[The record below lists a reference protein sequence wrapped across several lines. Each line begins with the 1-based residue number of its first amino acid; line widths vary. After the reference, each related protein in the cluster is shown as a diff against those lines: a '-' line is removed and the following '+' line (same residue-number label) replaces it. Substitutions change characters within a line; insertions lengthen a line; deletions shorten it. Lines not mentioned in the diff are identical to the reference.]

1 MDNPNPIHYSDLITP
16 DNSITQLI
24 QQLDELIS
32 KYEQARSKI
41 QGAAQQAAQSM
52 SGLSGATKEQQ
63 EQIRLLTEQSDKL
76 AAAYNKTNNAE
87 RETFKRRQQVVQ
99 AVKEEESIDKLIVQ
113 LNNAKEGSYNRLSAQ
128 YRLNK
133 IRLNEM
139 SAAERSGT
147 QAGRQLETETR
158 KIYEEMSRLQK
169 ATGKYTLEVGHYEN
183 ALRGLPGPIGQVVSG
198 FSNMR
203 SNISAIANSSLPLAS
218 KGLSIFTSALTG
230 TLGMVMLFVRYLTGS
245 AKTIREFEQANADL
259 STILGVNVKEMT
271 TLTNSALMLG
281 RTTEYTASQVVK
293 LQTELAKL
301 GFRQGE
307 TINMSKSVLQFATAV
322 GAELGP
328 AAEVAGSTLRAFQL
342 SSTGTEDALGTLA
355 VATNNSALNFEKI
368 RTSIGTVFPV
378 ANAFGISLKDTV
390 ALLGALANAGFDA
403 SSAATATRN
412 ILLNLANANGK
423 LARSIGGP
431 VTSFEGFI
439 DGLVELRDKGID
451 LNTTLELTDKRSVAA
466 FNAFLSG
473 AEGAKELRASLEDV
487 SGELDRIQKER
498 LDTVE
503 GSTKLLKSAWEGL
516 TLSFRESSGA
526 VKDLIDDLTRL
537 VTAINTLLFPQQT
550 EISELAEGWTK
561 DLQEHMRI
569 EGEEAAKEYARGYL
583 DEYGKQMQQ
592 AQTEIDTG
600 IYSNIWGRSGAKRRR
615 RRAETQYT
623 GLQQAMDVVFGNA
636 PDTTTTGG
644 ATTTAGEVTGETGG
658 GIDTQTERQRQAAAR
673 KAAAEAKRRAEEAKR
688 QALAERKAVVESINN
703 EIAVTEKGT
712 AKMLELRQDK
722 INAQRQV
729 ELEENRQKTETAR
742 QDEAAINAKYDRMLI
757 EDKKAFNK
765 EVSQMNVQR
774 LQAEQQ
780 GLQMQIAITEQ
791 NSDEMLQLRL
801 KLIDKQMQIE
811 IAQNRQK
818 EERLQQDEK
827 AIKAK
832 YDNQKMRETADFY
845 NKQAKREL
853 AAQQN
858 LAEQEFNLLDKNER
872 QKTIFKLEQE
882 RARLEK
888 LLELDKTATEK
899 MTDTEVAAIK
909 KTIEAINKEIG
920 TKQYSNLFE
929 VFGLGVSDDQQSAL
943 TTAIDSVKDGISSL
957 MDSYKELAETAV
969 ESANKQ
975 VESAQKVLDAQIE
988 AKKQGYANDVE
999 TAQKELNLARKN
1011 QQTALKD
1018 AQKVQKAQL
1027 ALDSLQQASSLITA
1041 TANLWKAFSGGG
1053 AVGIALA
1060 IASTALMWGSF
1071 AAAKVKAAQ
1080 VTSESYGEG
1089 TVELLEGGSHASGND
1104 IDLGRKKNGTRRRA
1118 EGGEFFAVINKRS
1131 SKKYRRVIPDV
1142 INSLNDDTFALKYQR
1157 AGEVMAAGA
1166 SQMTDVSRIERE
1178 VTAIR
1183 QQGESAH
1190 YTDAQGREVMIYK
1203 NLTRR
1208 TR

>member
-1 MDNPNPIHYSDLITP
+1 MDNPNPIHYSDLIQP
-16 DNSITQLI
+16 DNSITQLME
-24 QQLDELIS
+24 QLDALIA

-52 SGLSGATKEQQ
+52 AGLSGATKEQQ

-76 AAAYNKTNNAE
+76 AQEYQKTNNAE
-87 RETFKRRQQVVQ
+87 RETFRRRQQVIQ
-99 AVKEEESIDKLIVQ
+99 AVKEEQQVDKLIVQ

-183 ALRGLPGPIGQVVSG
+183 ALRGLPGPIGQVVSQM
-198 FSNMR
+198 STMR
-203 SNISAIANSSLPLAS
+203 QNISAVAQSGLPIAT
-218 KGLSIFTSALTG
+218 KGFNIFTTALTG
-230 TLGMVMLFVRYLTGS
+230 SIGVLFTFTRALSGA
-245 AKTIREFEQANADL
+245 AKTVRDFEQANANL
-259 STILGVNVKEMT
+259 ASILGVSVKEMDG
-271 TLTNSALMLG
+271 LINNALLLG
-281 RTTEYTASQVVK
+281 RTTEYTASQVVQ

-301 GFRQGE
+301 GFRQAE
-307 TINMSKSVLQFATAV
+307 ILNMSKSVLQFATAV

-328 AAEVAGSTLRAFQL
+328 AAEVAGSTLRAFGL
-342 SSTGTEDALGTLA
+342 SSKDAQDALGTLA
-355 VATNNSALNFEKI
+355 VATTNSALNFEKI

-378 ANAFGISLKDTV
+378 ANAFGISLKDTT

-423 LARSIGGP
+423 LARAMGGP
-431 VTSFEGFI
+431 VKTFDEFI
-439 DGLVELRDKGID
+439 TGLIELRDRGID

-473 AEGAKELRASLEDV
+473 AESARELRASLEEV
-487 SGELDRIQKER
+487 SEELREMQEKR

-503 GSTKLLKSAWEGL
+503 GSIKLLKSAWEGMILAMGQSTGTIRTVVESL
-516 TLSFRESSGA
+516 TALLN
-526 VKDLIDDLTRL
+526 VVTDLLNPGQRRIQD
-537 VTAINTLLFPQQT
+537 VSNVYSQQ
-550 EISELAEGWTK
+550 IQNMVA
-561 DLQEHMRI
+561 
-569 EGEEAAKEYARGYL
+569 
-583 DEYGKQMQQ
+583 
-592 AQTEIDTG
+592 
-600 IYSNIWGRSGAKRRR
+600 
-615 RRAETQYT
+615 
-623 GLQQAMDVVFGNA
+623 
-636 PDTTTTGG
+636 GG
-644 ATTTAGEVTGETGG
+644 ATPEDVRKGRNEVAAGLTDIMYSRGSSRK
-658 GIDTQTERQRQAAAR
+658 QKKQAEQDLKALNQAYDAYVADVEESEKR
-673 KAAAEAKRRAEEAKR
+673 KAQAIQDAEEQATVISEKEQKKRENAAKKAANEAKRREEEAKK

-712 AKMLELRQDK
+712 AKMFELRQDK

-742 QDEAAINAKYDRMLI
+742 QDEAAINAKYDRMLL
-757 EDKKAFNK
+757 EDKKAFDK
-765 EVSQMNVQR
+765 EVSQMNVQK

-791 NSDEMLQLRL
+791 NSEEMLQLRL
-801 KLIDKQMQIE
+801 RLLDKQMQIE
-811 IAQNRQK
+811 IEQNRQK
-818 EERLQQDEK
+818 DERLQQDEK

-888 LLELDKTATEK
+888 ILELDKTASER
-899 MTDTEVAAIK
+899 MTDTEVEAIK

-929 VFGLGVSDDQQSAL
+929 VFGLGVSGDQQSAL
-943 TTAIDSVKDGISSL
+943 TTAIDSVKDGLASL

-975 VESAQKVLDAQIE
+975 VESAQKVLDAQLE
-988 AKKQGYANDVE
+988 AKRQGYANDVE
-999 TAQKELNLARKN
+999 TAQKELDLARKN
-1011 QQTALKD
+1011 QQAALKD
-1018 AQKVQKAQL
+1018 AQKMQKAQA

-1053 AVGIALA
+1053 AIGIALA

-1131 SKKYRRVIPDV
+1131 SKKYRRVIPEV
-1142 INSLNDDTFALKYQR
+1142 INALNDGTFALKYQR

-1166 SQMTDVSRIERE
+1166 YQMTDVSRIERE

>member
-1 MDNPNPIHYSDLITP
+1 MDNPNPIHYSDLIQP
-16 DNSITQLI
+16 DNSITQLME
-24 QQLDELIS
+24 QLDALIA

-52 SGLSGATKEQQ
+52 AGLSGATKEQQ
-63 EQIRLLTEQSDKL
+63 EQIKLLTEQSDKL
-76 AAAYNKTNNAE
+76 AQEYQKTNNAE
-87 RETFKRRQQVVQ
+87 RETFRRRQQVIQ
-99 AVKEEESIDKLIVQ
+99 AVKEEQQVDKLIVQ

-139 SAAERSGT
+139 SAAERSST

-230 TLGMVMLFVRYLTGS
+230 TLGMLMLFVRYLTGS

-301 GFRQGE
+301 GFKQGE
-307 TINMSKSVLQFATAV
+307 IINMSKSVLQFATAV

-342 SSTGTEDALGTLA
+342 SSTDTEDALGTLA

-439 DGLVELRDKGID
+439 DGLVELRNKGID

-526 VKDLIDDLTRL
+526 VKDLIDDLTNL

-550 EISELAEGWTK
+550 EISELAAGWTK

-615 RRAETQYT
+615 KRAETQYT

-636 PDTTTTGG
+636 PET
-644 ATTTAGEVTGETGG
+644 TTTAGESTGETGG
-658 GIDTQTERQRQAAAR
+658 GTDTRSEREREAAAR
-673 KAAAEAKRRAEEAKR
+673 KAAAEAKRRAEEAKK

-729 ELEENRQKTETAR
+729 ELEENRQKAETAR
-742 QDEAAINAKYDRMLI
+742 QDEAAINAKYDRMLL

-811 IAQNRQK
+811 LEQNRQK
-818 EERLQQDEK
+818 DEKLQQDEK

-832 YDNQKMRETADFY
+832 YDNQKMRETADYY

-888 LLELDKTATEK
+888 ILELDKTASEK

-943 TTAIDSVKDGISSL
+943 TTAIDSVKDGLASL

-988 AKKQGYANDVE
+988 AKRQGYANDVE

-1053 AVGIALA
+1053 AIGIALA

-1131 SKKYRRVIPDV
+1131 SKKYRRVIPEV
-1142 INSLNDDTFALKYQR
+1142 INALNDGTFALKYQR

-1183 QQGESAH
+1183 QQGETAR
-1190 YTDAQGREVMIYK
+1190 YTDAQGREVIKYK
-1203 NLTRR
+1203 NLIRKTR
-1208 TR
+1208 

>member
-1 MDNPNPIHYSDLITP
+1 MDNPNPIHYSDLIQP
-16 DNSITQLI
+16 DNSITQLME
-24 QQLDELIS
+24 QLDALIA

-63 EQIRLLTEQSDKL
+63 EQIKILTEQTDKL
-76 AAAYNKTNNAE
+76 AQEYQKTTTEERKAYQEKQKILAA
-87 RETFKRRQQVVQ
+87 Q
-99 AVKEEESIDKLIVQ
+99 KEQNQIDKLLVQ
-113 LNNAKEGSYNRLSAQ
+113 INNSKEGSYNRLSAQ

-139 SAAERSGT
+139 SAAERSST

-230 TLGMVMLFVRYLTGS
+230 TLGMLMLFVRYLTGS

-271 TLTNSALMLG
+271 TLTENALMLG

-307 TINMSKSVLQFATAV
+307 IINMSKSVLQFATAV

-342 SSTGTEDALGTLA
+342 SSTDTEDALGTLA

-368 RTSIGTVFPV
+368 RTSIGNVFPV

-403 SSAATATRN
+403 SQAATATRA

-423 LARSIGGP
+423 LAKAMGGP
-431 VTSFEGFI
+431 VKTFEGFM
-439 DGLVELRDKGID
+439 DGLIELRNKGVD
-451 LNTTLELTDKRSVAA
+451 LNTTLELTSQRSVAA

-526 VKDLIDDLTRL
+526 VKDLIDDLTNL

-550 EISELAEGWTK
+550 EISELAAGWTK
-561 DLQEHMRI
+561 DLQEHLRI

-600 IYSNIWGRSGAKRRR
+600 IYSNIWGRGGAKRRR

-636 PDTTTTGG
+636 PATTTTG
-644 ATTTAGEVTGETGG
+644 GEVTGETGG
-658 GIDTQTERQRQAAAR
+658 GTDTQSEREREAAAR
-673 KAAAEAKRRAEEAKR
+673 KAAAEAKRRAEEAKK
-688 QALAERKAVVESINN
+688 QALAERKAVVEAINN

-729 ELEENRQKTETAR
+729 ELEENRQKAETAR
-742 QDEAAINAKYDRMLI
+742 QDEAAINAKYDRMLL

-811 IAQNRQK
+811 VEQNRQK

-832 YDNQKMRETADFY
+832 YDNQKMRETADYY

-888 LLELDKTATEK
+888 ILELDKTASER
-899 MTDTEVAAIK
+899 MTDTEVEAIK

-929 VFGLGVSDDQQSAL
+929 VFGLGVSGDQQSAL
-943 TTAIDSVKDGISSL
+943 TTAIDSVKDGLSSL

-988 AKKQGYANDVE
+988 AKREGYANDVE
-999 TAQKELNLARKN
+999 TAQKELDLARKN
-1011 QQTALKD
+1011 QQAALKD
-1018 AQKVQKAQL
+1018 AQKMQKAQA

-1053 AVGIALA
+1053 AIGIALA

-1131 SKKYRRVIPDV
+1131 SKKYRRVIPEV
-1142 INSLNDDTFALKYQR
+1142 INALNDGTFALKYQR

-1166 SQMTDVSRIERE
+1166 YQMTDVSRIERE

>member
-1 MDNPNPIHYSDLITP
+1 MDNPNPIHYSDLIQP
-16 DNSITQLI
+16 DNSITQLME
-24 QQLDELIS
+24 QLDALIA

-63 EQIRLLTEQSDKL
+63 EQIKILTEQTDKL
-76 AAAYNKTNNAE
+76 AQEYQKTTTEERRAYQEKQKILAA
-87 RETFKRRQQVVQ
+87 Q
-99 AVKEEESIDKLIVQ
+99 KEQNQIDKLLVQ
-113 LNNAKEGSYNRLSAQ
+113 INNSKEGSYNRLSAQ

-139 SAAERSGT
+139 SAAERSST

-183 ALRGLPGPIGQVVSG
+183 ALRGLPGPIGQVVSQM
-198 FSNMR
+198 STMR
-203 SNISAIANSSLPLAS
+203 QNISAVAQSGLPIAT
-218 KGLSIFTSALTG
+218 KGFNIFTTALTG
-230 TLGMVMLFVRYLTGS
+230 SIGVLFTFTRALSGA
-245 AKTIREFEQANADL
+245 AKTVRDFEQANANL
-259 STILGVNVKEMT
+259 ASILGVSVKEMDG
-271 TLTNSALMLG
+271 LINNALLLG
-281 RTTEYTASQVVK
+281 RTTEYTASQVVQ

-301 GFRQGE
+301 GFRQAE
-307 TINMSKSVLQFATAV
+307 IINMSKSVLQFATAV

-328 AAEVAGSTLRAFQL
+328 AAEVAGSTLRAFGL
-342 SSTGTEDALGTLA
+342 SSKDAQDALGTLA
-355 VATNNSALNFEKI
+355 VATTNSALNFEKI

-378 ANAFGISLKDTV
+378 ANAFGISLKDTT

-423 LARSIGGP
+423 LAQAMGGP
-431 VTSFEGFI
+431 VKTFDEFI
-439 DGLVELRDKGID
+439 TGLIELRDRGID

-473 AEGAKELRASLEDV
+473 AESARELRASLEEV
-487 SGELDRIQKER
+487 SEELREMQEKR

-503 GSTKLLKSAWEGL
+503 GSIKLLKSAWEGMILAMGQSTGTIRTVVESL
-516 TLSFRESSGA
+516 TALLN
-526 VKDLIDDLTRL
+526 VLTDLLNPGQRRIQDVANVYSQQIENL
-537 VTAINTLLFPQQT
+537 VA
-550 EISELAEGWTK
+550 
-561 DLQEHMRI
+561 
-569 EGEEAAKEYARGYL
+569 
-583 DEYGKQMQQ
+583 
-592 AQTEIDTG
+592 
-600 IYSNIWGRSGAKRRR
+600 
-615 RRAETQYT
+615 
-623 GLQQAMDVVFGNA
+623 
-636 PDTTTTGG
+636 GG
-644 ATTTAGEVTGETGG
+644 ATPDDV
-658 GIDTQTERQRQAAAR
+658 R
-673 KAAAEAKRRAEEAKR
+673 KARNEVAAGLTDIMYSRGSSRKQKKQAEQDLKALNQAYDAYVADVEESEKRKTQAIQDAEEQATIVTEKEQKKRENAAKKAANEARRREEEAKK

-712 AKMLELRQDK
+712 AKMFELRQDK

-742 QDEAAINAKYDRMLI
+742 QDEAAINAKYDRMLL
-757 EDKKAFNK
+757 EDKKAFDK
-765 EVSQMNVQR
+765 EVSQMNVQK

-791 NSDEMLQLRL
+791 NSEEMLQLRL
-801 KLIDKQMQIE
+801 RLLDKQMQIE
-811 IAQNRQK
+811 IEQNRQK
-818 EERLQQDEK
+818 DERLQQDEK

-888 LLELDKTATEK
+888 ILELDKTASER

-929 VFGLGVSDDQQSAL
+929 VFGLGVSGDQQSAL

-975 VESAQKVLDAQIE
+975 VESAQKVLDAQLE
-988 AKKQGYANDVE
+988 AKRQGYANDVE
-999 TAQKELNLARKN
+999 TAQKELDLARKN
-1011 QQTALKD
+1011 QQAALKD
-1018 AQKVQKAQL
+1018 AQKMQKAQA

-1053 AVGIALA
+1053 AIGIALA

-1131 SKKYRRVIPDV
+1131 SKKYRRVIPEV
-1142 INSLNDDTFALKYQR
+1142 INALNDGTFALKYQR

-1166 SQMTDVSRIERE
+1166 YQMTDVSRIERE

>member
-1 MDNPNPIHYSDLITP
+1 MDNPNPIHYSDLIQP
-16 DNSITQLI
+16 DNSITQLME
-24 QQLDELIS
+24 QLDALIA

-63 EQIRLLTEQSDKL
+63 EQIKILTEQTDKL
-76 AAAYNKTNNAE
+76 AQEYQKTTTEERRAYQEKQKILAA
-87 RETFKRRQQVVQ
+87 Q
-99 AVKEEESIDKLIVQ
+99 KEQNQIDKLLVQ
-113 LNNAKEGSYNRLSAQ
+113 INNSKEGSYNRLSAQ

-133 IRLNEM
+133 VRLNEM
-139 SAAERSGT
+139 SAAERSST

-183 ALRGLPGPIGQVVSG
+183 ALRGLPGPIGQVVSQM
-198 FSNMR
+198 STMR
-203 SNISAIANSSLPLAS
+203 QNISAVAQSGLPIAT
-218 KGLSIFTSALTG
+218 KGFNIFTTALTG
-230 TLGMVMLFVRYLTGS
+230 SIGVLFTFTRALSGA
-245 AKTIREFEQANADL
+245 AKTIRDFEQANANL
-259 STILGVNVKEMT
+259 ASILGVSVEEMDGMINNAR
-271 TLTNSALMLG
+271 LLG
-281 RTTEYTASQVVK
+281 RTTEYTASQVVQ

-301 GFRQGE
+301 GFRQAE
-307 TINMSKSVLQFATAV
+307 IINMSKSVLQFATAV

-328 AAEVAGSTLRAFQL
+328 AAEVAGSTLRAFGL
-342 SSTGTEDALGTLA
+342 SSKDAQDALGTLA
-355 VATNNSALNFEKI
+355 VATTNSALNFEKI

-378 ANAFGISLKDTV
+378 ANAFGISLKDTT

-423 LARSIGGP
+423 LARAMGGP
-431 VTSFEGFI
+431 VKTFDEFI
-439 DGLVELRDKGID
+439 TGLIELRDRGID

-473 AEGAKELRASLEDV
+473 AESARELRASLGEV
-487 SGELDRIQKER
+487 SEELREMQEKR

-503 GSTKLLKSAWEGL
+503 GSIKLLKSAWEGMIL
-516 TLSFRESSGA
+516 E
-526 VKDLIDDLTRL
+526 
-537 VTAINTLLFPQQT
+537 
-550 EISELAEGWTK
+550 
-561 DLQEHMRI
+561 M
-569 EGEEAAKEYARGYL
+569 
-583 DEYGKQMQQ
+583 
-592 AQTEIDTG
+592 
-600 IYSNIWGRSGAKRRR
+600 GRSTGTIRTVIESLTALLNVVTDLLNPGQRRIQDV
-615 RRAETQYT
+615 ANVYS
-623 GLQQAMDVVFGNA
+623 QQIENMVA
-636 PDTTTTGG
+636 GG
-644 ATTTAGEVTGETGG
+644 ATPDDVRRGRNEVAAELTDIMYSRGSSRKQKKQAEQ
-658 GIDTQTERQRQAAAR
+658 DLKALNQAYDAYVADVEESEKQKTQAIQEAEQQATVISEKEQKKRENAAK
-673 KAAAEAKRRAEEAKR
+673 KAANEARRREEEAKK

-742 QDEAAINAKYDRMLI
+742 QDEAAINAKYDRMLL

-765 EVSQMNVQR
+765 EVSQMNVQK

-791 NSDEMLQLRL
+791 NSEEMLQLRL
-801 KLIDKQMQIE
+801 RLLDKQMQIE
-811 IAQNRQK
+811 IEQNRQK
-818 EERLQQDEK
+818 DERLQQDEK

-888 LLELDKTATEK
+888 ILELDKTASER

-929 VFGLGVSDDQQSAL
+929 VFGLGVSGDQQSAL
-943 TTAIDSVKDGISSL
+943 TTAIDSVKDGLASL

-975 VESAQKVLDAQIE
+975 VESAQKVLDAQLE
-988 AKKQGYANDVE
+988 AKRQGYANDVE
-999 TAQKELNLARKN
+999 TAQKELDLARKN
-1011 QQTALKD
+1011 QQAALKD
-1018 AQKVQKAQL
+1018 AQKMQKAQA

-1053 AVGIALA
+1053 AIGIALA

-1131 SKKYRRVIPDV
+1131 SKKYRRVIPEV
-1142 INSLNDDTFALKYQR
+1142 INALNDGTFALKYQR

-1166 SQMTDVSRIERE
+1166 YQMTDVSRIERE

>member
-1 MDNPNPIHYSDLITP
+1 MDNPNPIHYSDLIQP
-16 DNSITQLI
+16 DNSITQLME
-24 QQLDELIS
+24 QLDALIA

-63 EQIRLLTEQSDKL
+63 EQIKILTEQTDKL
-76 AAAYNKTNNAE
+76 AQEYQKTTTEERRAYQEKQKILAA
-87 RETFKRRQQVVQ
+87 Q
-99 AVKEEESIDKLIVQ
+99 KEQNQIDKLLVQ
-113 LNNAKEGSYNRLSAQ
+113 INNSKEGSYNRLSAQ

-139 SAAERSGT
+139 SAVERSST

-183 ALRGLPGPIGQVVSG
+183 ALRGLPGPIGQVVSQM
-198 FSNMR
+198 STMR
-203 SNISAIANSSLPLAS
+203 QNISAVAQSGLPIAT
-218 KGLSIFTSALTG
+218 KGFNIFTTALTG
-230 TLGMVMLFVRYLTGS
+230 SIGVLFTFTRALSGA
-245 AKTIREFEQANADL
+245 AKTVRDFEQANANL
-259 STILGVNVKEMT
+259 ASILGVSVEEMDG
-271 TLTNSALMLG
+271 LINNARLLG
-281 RTTEYTASQVVK
+281 RTTEYTASQVVQ

-301 GFRQGE
+301 GFRQAE
-307 TINMSKSVLQFATAV
+307 IINMSKSVLQFATAV

-328 AAEVAGSTLRAFQL
+328 AAEVAGSTLRAFGL
-342 SSTGTEDALGTLA
+342 SSKDAQDALGTLA
-355 VATNNSALNFEKI
+355 VATTNSALNFEKI
-368 RTSIGTVFPV
+368 RNSIGTVFPV
-378 ANAFGISLKDTV
+378 ANAFGISLKDTT

-423 LARSIGGP
+423 LAQAMGGP
-431 VTSFEGFI
+431 VKTFDEFI
-439 DGLVELRDKGID
+439 TGLIELRDRGID

-473 AEGAKELRASLEDV
+473 AESARELRASLEEV
-487 SGELDRIQKER
+487 SEELREMQEKR

-503 GSTKLLKSAWEGL
+503 GSIKLLKSAWEGMILAMGQSTGTIRTVIESL
-516 TLSFRESSGA
+516 TALLNVLTDLLNPGQRRIQDVANVYSQQIENLVAGGASPDDVRKARNEVAAGLTDIMYSRGSSRKQKKQAEQDLKALNQAYDAYVADVEESE
-526 VKDLIDDLTRL
+526 KQKTQ
-537 VTAINTLLFPQQT
+537 AIQEAEQQAT
-550 EISELAEGWTK
+550 VISEKEQK
-561 DLQEHMRI
+561 KREN
-569 EGEEAAKEYARGYL
+569 AAK
-583 DEYGKQMQQ
+583 
-592 AQTEIDTG
+592 
-600 IYSNIWGRSGAKRRR
+600 
-615 RRAETQYT
+615 
-623 GLQQAMDVVFGNA
+623 
-636 PDTTTTGG
+636 
-644 ATTTAGEVTGETGG
+644 
-658 GIDTQTERQRQAAAR
+658 
-673 KAAAEAKRRAEEAKR
+673 KAANEAKRREEEAKK

-712 AKMLELRQDK
+712 AKMFELRQDK

-765 EVSQMNVQR
+765 EVSQMNVQK

-791 NSDEMLQLRL
+791 NSEEMLQLRL
-801 KLIDKQMQIE
+801 RLLDKQMQIE
-811 IAQNRQK
+811 IEQNRQK
-818 EERLQQDEK
+818 DERLQQDEK

-832 YDNQKMRETADFY
+832 YDNQKMRETADYY

-888 LLELDKTATEK
+888 ILELDKTASER

-929 VFGLGVSDDQQSAL
+929 VFGLGVSGDQQSAL
-943 TTAIDSVKDGISSL
+943 TTAIDSVKDGLASL

-988 AKKQGYANDVE
+988 AKRQGYANDVE
-999 TAQKELNLARKN
+999 TAQKELDLARKN
-1011 QQTALKD
+1011 QQAALKD
-1018 AQKVQKAQL
+1018 AQKMQKAQA

-1053 AVGIALA
+1053 AIGIALA

-1131 SKKYRRVIPDV
+1131 SKKYRRVIPEV
-1142 INSLNDDTFALKYQR
+1142 INALNDGTFALKYQR

-1166 SQMTDVSRIERE
+1166 YQMTDVSRIERE